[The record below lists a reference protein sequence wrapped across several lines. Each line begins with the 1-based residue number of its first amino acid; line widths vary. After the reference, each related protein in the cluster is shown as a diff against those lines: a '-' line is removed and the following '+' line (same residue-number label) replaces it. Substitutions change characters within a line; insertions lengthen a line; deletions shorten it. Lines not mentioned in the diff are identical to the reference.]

1 LTLVLDASIVT
12 AALTDP
18 ESQGD
23 WAREMLRTPD
33 INVPHHLHVEVA
45 NSLRRAALR
54 GLIPWHEVD
63 VAYAD
68 LLELTF
74 ELFAYEP
81 LALRVW
87 ELRQNVTPYDGWY
100 IALAEALDAP
110 LATLDRRLAAAPGP
124 RCEFVLPPA

>member
-1 LTLVLDASIVT
+1 MLVLDASIVT
-12 AALTDP
+12 AALTVP
-18 ESQGD
+18 GSQGD
-23 WAREMLRTPD
+23 WTREIVRSPD
-33 INVPHHLHVEVA
+33 INVPHHLHAEVA

-54 GLIPWHEVD
+54 GLVPWREVE

-81 LALRVW
+81 LARRVW
-87 ELRQNVTPYDGWY
+87 ELRQNVTPYDAWY
-100 IALAEALDAP
+100 NALAEALDAP